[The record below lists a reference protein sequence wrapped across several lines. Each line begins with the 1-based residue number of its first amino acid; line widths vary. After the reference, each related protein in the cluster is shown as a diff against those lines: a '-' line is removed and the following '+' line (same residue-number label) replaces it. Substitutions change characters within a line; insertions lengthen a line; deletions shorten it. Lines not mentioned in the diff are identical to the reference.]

1 MRRVAA
7 GAVRYG
13 MCSAVFVMAFSGTS
27 YADTTASLSS
37 LADQARVEAHKWRAD
52 AEFVQVE
59 LLAFGFGIGPS
70 GYPDVNKTGPPG
82 GALFHFRSPSSQHA
96 LRMSADMSR
105 GTLRA
110 VPLSAPVSSYTR
122 GIPADVS
129 LDFDKAIAQAKAAL
143 GTECIGGD
151 PLASRSCTVVTG
163 ADLHMETDGST
174 LSSGI
179 WTSRF
184 GQNPRTLRGVSR
196 SVDAR
201 TGQSTRMRRMSGRSS
216 SRTRAESWR
225 FPKSEPC
232 IIGTSAS
239 RVVQLHPHRRRSAS
253 SRCLAMRRSPAIPTS
268 LDCAPT
274 V

>member
-1 MRRVAA
+1 
-7 GAVRYG
+7 
-13 MCSAVFVMAFSGTS
+13 
-27 YADTTASLSS
+27 
-37 LADQARVEAHKWRAD
+37 
-52 AEFVQVE
+52 
-59 LLAFGFGIGPS
+59 
-70 GYPDVNKTGPPG
+70 
-82 GALFHFRSPSSQHA
+82 
-96 LRMSADMSR
+96 MSADMSR

-201 TGQSTRMRRMSGRSS
+201 NGTVDKGAPDVRPIELPNAGRVVEIPEVGGPASS
-216 SRTRAESWR
+216 VRPLR
-225 FPKSEPC
+225 
-232 IIGTSAS
+232 G
-239 RVVQLHPHRRRSAS
+239 VVQLRPHRRPSAS
-253 SRCLAMRRSPAIPTS
+253 SRCLAMRRS
-268 LDCAPT
+268 
-274 V
+274 